1 MTNTGNVPLSH
12 RLEIQTSEGLTAAL
26 VEEDI
31 VNMVAGDSQQFTVVI
46 SGSATGTQQL
56 TFQLTGAQE
65 VSNPTTNVDVDITAT
80 FSESSSNSQTLLYSS
95 IGIILFAIVLLGV
108 LLTRAKKESGVI
120 APQQKIVPPVVQ
132 QQSSLMCWSCR
143 GQITGPMQGC
153 PGCGARYHRNGT
165 ANCDVESLE
174 ECANCGASV
183 EQFVLA

>member
-31 VNMVAGDSQQFTVVI
+31 VDIVAGDSQQFTVVL

-56 TFQLTGAQE
+56 TFQLAGTQE
-65 VSNPTTNVDVDITAT
+65 VSNPTTSVDIDITASFT
-80 FSESSSNSQTLLYSS
+80 DSSSDSQTLLYSS
-95 IGIILFAIVLLGV
+95 IGIILVAIVLLGV

-120 APQQKIVPPVVQ
+120 APEQKMIQPIVQ
-132 QQSSLMCWSCR
+132 QQSALMCWSCR

-165 ANCDVESLE
+165 ADCDVQSLE
-174 ECANCGASV
+174 ACANCGASV